1 MIKIGSCLIKLGH
14 QEKDLHLKYWFYAGR
29 DEEKSDRDKDGITDV
44 VDDTQDLIDLI
55 KSKNV
60 ATDNDI
66 VYIEIKQGKHDYAS
80 WSKVFPEFLIWA
92 VGK

>member
-1 MIKIGSCLIKLGH
+1 MP
-14 QEKDLHLKYWFYAGR
+14 AG

-44 VDDTQDLIDLI
+44 ADDTRDLIDLI
-55 KSKNV
+55 KRKNA

-66 VYIEIKQGKHDYAS
+66 VYVEKKQGKHDYTS